1 MGTSLLKPISPLKS
15 LTTLRIIH
23 AGYSDDRLKNSP
35 GSSIQ
40 PRMAWALT
48 GRLARM
54 AKLVLLTAIDRQK
67 ARPFGAESL

>member
-1 MGTSLLKPISPLKS
+1 
-15 LTTLRIIH
+15 
-23 AGYSDDRLKNSP
+23 
-35 GSSIQ
+35 
-40 PRMAWALT
+40 MAWALT